1 MAVKAKKTKIQVQS
15 ILMISRL
22 LSEAKVT
29 IGKIEKRRA
38 KMRDKA
44 LLHVVEEED
53 AAEVEAS
60 VLPRLSKMKM
70 KALR

>member
-1 MAVKAKKTKIQVQS
+1 M
-15 ILMISRL
+15 
-22 LSEAKVT
+22 T
-29 IGKIEKRRA
+29 IGKIEKRRE

-60 VLPRLSKMKM
+60 VRPRLSKMKM
-70 KALR
+70 TALR